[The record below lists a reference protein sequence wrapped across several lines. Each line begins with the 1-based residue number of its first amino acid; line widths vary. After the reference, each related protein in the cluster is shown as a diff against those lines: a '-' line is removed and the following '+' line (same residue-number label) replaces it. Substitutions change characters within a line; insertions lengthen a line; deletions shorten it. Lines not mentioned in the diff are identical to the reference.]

1 MLYYFATRSQW
12 SCEGVNGKGCFITKD
27 VSHHHA
33 QNKCD
38 AWVYLWHRDHC
49 SCSIKTLLALRC
61 HHNRQCLMCAEN
73 CDLLCNVSGSSI
85 RQTSSTNKNHRLTRQ
100 VNVLLVFCDVTRN
113 RLVRQLRQLDA
124 HFLGC
129 NRVKTVT
136 NNCPV
141 AASGCKLTCSLSDL
155 WSHLEHAIHCIWHS
169 AQCGQ
174 QLMSSSVG
182 ARSKCTRQSTR
193 KQCSG

>member
-1 MLYYFATRSQW
+1 MLYYFATSPQW
-12 SCEGVNGKGCFITKD
+12 SCKGVNGKGCFVTKD

-38 AWVYLWHRDHC
+38 ARVYLWHRDHC
-49 SCSIKTLLALRC
+49 CCSIKTLLALSC
-61 HHNRQCLMCAEN
+61 HHDWQSLVCSEDR
-73 CDLLCNVSGSSI
+73 DFFSNVSSSAI
-85 RQTSSTNKNHRLTRQ
+85 RQSCSTNKNHRLARQ
-100 VNVLLVFCDVTRN
+100 VNVLLVFSDVTRN

-129 NRVKTVT
+129 NRVKTVA

-141 AASGCKLTCSLSDL
+141 TASGCKLTCGLSDL
-155 WSHLEHAIHCIWHS
+155 WSHLEHAVQRIWHC

-174 QLMSSSVG
+174 QLMPSSVG
-182 ARSKCTRQSTR
+182 TRSKCTRQSTR
-193 KQCSG
+193 QQCSC